1 MLRRT
6 WLAAAGAAPWLSH
19 AAAPAPKKIG
29 IALGAGSARGF
40 AHIGVLKALVEAG
53 LAPEVVAGTSAGS
66 LVGAFY
72 AAGYTPWQI
81 EEVALRLRDI
91 EIIDLGQSNKRGMFT
106 GETLQKLV
114 NQYVK
119 DVPMERFKRRYGAVA
134 TVLKSGELRL
144 LSSGNAGAAVRASCS
159 IPGVFVPCVIG
170 DEELVD
176 GGLVSPLPIK
186 AARKLGADVVIGVDV
201 GVQPQNSTRV
211 GLYEVILQSFE
222 IMGRSLSQL
231 EGQTADFMVRP
242 DTARF
247 SSTDFSARKEIVQAG
262 YEAGVAALPELRQLL
277 RARGFSPGRAG

>member
-6 WLAAAGAAPWLSH
+6 LLAAAGAAPLL
-19 AAAPAPKKIG
+19 AQAAPAAKRIG

-53 LAPEVVAGTSAGS
+53 LAPEVVVGTSAGS

-72 AAGYTPWQI
+72 AAGYSPWQI

-91 EIIDLGQSNKRGMFT
+91 EIVDLGQGNKRGMFT

-119 DVPMERFKRRYGAVA
+119 DVPIERFKRRFGAVA

-144 LSSGNAGAAVRASCS
+144 LSGGNAGAAVRASCS

-176 GGLVSPLPIK
+176 GGLVSPLPVK
-186 AARKLGADVVIGVDV
+186 AARRLGADVVIGVDV
-201 GVQPQNSTRV
+201 GVLPQNSTRV

-247 SSTDFSARKEIVQAG
+247 SSTDFTVRKEIVQAG
-262 YEAGVAALPELRQLL
+262 YEAGVAALPALRQLL
-277 RARGFSPGRAG
+277 RGRGASPDRVG

>member
-1 MLRRT
+1 MLRRNL
-6 WLAAAGAAPWLSH
+6 LAATWSAPLLAH
-19 AAAPAPKKIG
+19 ALAPASKKIG

-53 LAPEVVAGTSAGS
+53 LAPEVVVGSSAGS

-81 EEVALRLRDI
+81 EEVALKLRDI
-91 EIIDLGQSNKRGMFT
+91 EIVDLGQSNKRGMFT

-119 DVPMERFKRRYGAVA
+119 DVPIERFKRRFGAVA
-134 TVLKSGELRL
+134 TALKSGEMRM

-201 GVQPQNSTRV
+201 GVLPQNSTRV

-222 IMGRSLSQL
+222 IMGRSISQL
-231 EGQTADFMVRP
+231 EGQTADFKIRP

-247 SSTDFSARKEIVQAG
+247 SSSDFSARREIVQAG
-262 YEAGVAALPELRQLL
+262 YEAGVAMLPDLRQLL
-277 RARGFSPGRAG
+277 RLRGGNLGRVG

>member
-6 WLAAAGAAPWLSH
+6 LLAAAGAAPW
-19 AAAPAPKKIG
+19 AAQAAVAGPKFG
-29 IALGAGSARGF
+29 VALGAGSARGF

-72 AAGYTPWQI
+72 AAGYSPWQI

-91 EIIDLGQSNKRGMFT
+91 EIVDLGQGNKRGMFT

-114 NQYVK
+114 NQYVQ
-119 DVPMERFKRRYGAVA
+119 DVPMERFKRRFGAVA

-176 GGLVSPLPIK
+176 GGLVSPLPVK
-186 AARKLGADVVIGVDV
+186 AARRLGAQVVVGVDV
-201 GVQPQNSTRV
+201 GVLPQNSTRT

-247 SSTDFSARKEIVQAG
+247 SSTDFTVRKEIVQAG
-262 YEAGVAALPELRQLL
+262 YEAGVAALPALRQLL
-277 RARGFSPGRAG
+277 RARGFSLGRVG

>member
-6 WLAAAGAAPWLSH
+6 LLAAAGAAPW
-19 AAAPAPKKIG
+19 AAQAAVVGPKIG
-29 IALGAGSARGF
+29 VALGAGSARGF

-72 AAGYTPWQI
+72 AAGYSPWQI

-91 EIIDLGQSNKRGMFT
+91 EIVDLGQGNKRGMFT

-114 NQYVK
+114 NQYVQ
-119 DVPMERFKRRYGAVA
+119 DVPMERFKRRFGAVA

-144 LSSGNAGAAVRASCS
+144 LSGGNAGAAVRASCS

-176 GGLVSPLPIK
+176 GGLVSPLPVK
-186 AARKLGADVVIGVDV
+186 AARRLGAQVVIGVDV
-201 GVQPQNSTRV
+201 GVLPQNSTRT

-247 SSTDFSARKEIVQAG
+247 SSTDFTVRKEIVQAG
-262 YEAGVAALPELRQLL
+262 YEAGVAALPALRQLL
-277 RARGFSPGRAG
+277 RARGFSLGRVG

>member
-1 MLRRT
+1 MLRRNL
-6 WLAAAGAAPWLSH
+6 LAATWSAPLLAH
-19 AAAPAPKKIG
+19 ALAPASKKIG

-53 LAPEVVAGTSAGS
+53 LAPEVVVGSSAGS

-81 EEVALRLRDI
+81 EEVALKLRDI
-91 EIIDLGQSNKRGMFT
+91 EIVDLGQSNKRGMFT

-119 DVPMERFKRRYGAVA
+119 DVPIERFKRRFGAVA
-134 TVLKSGELRL
+134 TALKSGEMRM

-201 GVQPQNSTRV
+201 GVLPQNSTRV

-222 IMGRSLSQL
+222 IMGRSISQL
-231 EGQTADFMVRP
+231 EGQTADFMIRP

-247 SSTDFSARKEIVQAG
+247 SSSDFSARKEIVQAG
-262 YEAGVAALPELRQLL
+262 YEAGVAMLPDLRQLL
-277 RARGFSPGRAG
+277 RLRGGNLGRVG

>member
-1 MLRRT
+1 MLRRNL
-6 WLAAAGAAPWLSH
+6 LAATWSAPLLAH
-19 AAAPAPKKIG
+19 ALAPASKKIG

-53 LAPEVVAGTSAGS
+53 LAPEVVVGSSAGS

-81 EEVALRLRDI
+81 EEVALKLRDI
-91 EIIDLGQSNKRGMFT
+91 EIVDLGQSNKRGMFT

-119 DVPMERFKRRYGAVA
+119 DVPIERFKRRFGAVA
-134 TVLKSGELRL
+134 TALKSGEMRM

-201 GVQPQNSTRV
+201 GVLPQNSTRV
-211 GLYEVILQSFE
+211 GLYEVILQSCV
-222 IMGRSLSQL
+222 IMGRSISQL
-231 EGQTADFMVRP
+231 EGQTADFMIRP

-247 SSTDFSARKEIVQAG
+247 SSSDFSARKEIVQAG
-262 YEAGVAALPELRQLL
+262 YEAGVAMLPDLRQLL
-277 RARGFSPGRAG
+277 RLRGGNLGRVG

>member
-1 MLRRT
+1 VLRRT
-6 WLAAAGAAPWLSH
+6 WLAAAGVAPLLSH
-19 AAAPAPKKIG
+19 AAVPGIKKVG
-29 IALGAGSARGF
+29 VALGAGSARGF

-72 AAGYTPWQI
+72 AAGYSPWQI

-91 EIIDLGQSNKRGMFT
+91 EIVDLGQGNKRGMFT

-134 TVLKSGELRL
+134 TVLKSGEMRL
-144 LSSGNAGAAVRASCS
+144 LSGGNAGAAVRASCS

-176 GGLVSPLPIK
+176 GGLVSPLPVK

-201 GVQPQNSTRV
+201 GVLPQNSTRV

-231 EGQTADFMVRP
+231 EAQTADFMVRP

-247 SSTDFSARKEIVQAG
+247 SSTDFTARKEIVQAG
-262 YEAGVAALPELRQLL
+262 YEAGVAALPALRQLL
-277 RARGFSPGRAG
+277 RARGMA

>member
-6 WLAAAGAAPWLSH
+6 LLAAAGAAPW
-19 AAAPAPKKIG
+19 AAQAAVAGPKIG
-29 IALGAGSARGF
+29 VALGAGSARGF

-72 AAGYTPWQI
+72 AAGYSPWQI

-91 EIIDLGQSNKRGMFT
+91 EIVDLGQGNKRGMFT

-114 NQYVK
+114 NQYVQ
-119 DVPMERFKRRYGAVA
+119 DVPMERFKRRFGAVA

-144 LSSGNAGAAVRASCS
+144 LSGGNAGAAVRASCS

-176 GGLVSPLPIK
+176 GGLVSPLPVK
-186 AARKLGADVVIGVDV
+186 AARRLGAQVVIGVDV
-201 GVQPQNSTRV
+201 GVLPQNSTRT

-247 SSTDFSARKEIVQAG
+247 SSTDFTVRKEIVQAG
-262 YEAGVAALPELRQLL
+262 YEAGVAALPALRQLL
-277 RARGFSPGRAG
+277 RARGFSLGRVG

>member
-1 MLRRT
+1 MLRRSL
-6 WLAAAGAAPWLSH
+6 LAAAGAAPLL
-19 AAAPAPKKIG
+19 AQAAPAAKRIG

-91 EIIDLGQSNKRGMFT
+91 EIVDLGQGSKRGMFT

-119 DVPMERFKRRYGAVA
+119 DVPIERFKRRFGAVA

-144 LSSGNAGAAVRASCS
+144 LAGGNAGAAVRASCS

-176 GGLVSPLPIK
+176 GGLVSPLPVK
-186 AARKLGADVVIGVDV
+186 AARRLGADVVIGVDV
-201 GVQPQNSTRV
+201 GVLPQNSTRV

-247 SSTDFSARKEIVQAG
+247 SSTDFTVRKEIVQAG
-262 YEAGVAALPELRQLL
+262 YEAGVAALPALRQLL
-277 RARGFSPGRAG
+277 RTRGMA

>member
-6 WLAAAGAAPWLSH
+6 LLAAAGTAPWLAQ
-19 AAAPAPKKIG
+19 AAAASPKIG
-29 IALGAGSARGF
+29 VALGAGSARGF

-91 EIIDLGQSNKRGMFT
+91 EIVDLGQGNKRGMFT
-106 GETLQKLV
+106 GETLQRLV

-119 DVPMERFKRRYGAVA
+119 DVPMERFKRRFGAVA

-144 LSSGNAGAAVRASCS
+144 LSGGNAGAAVRASCS

-176 GGLVSPLPIK
+176 GGLVSPLPVK
-186 AARKLGADVVIGVDV
+186 AARRLGADVVIGVDV
-201 GVQPQNSTRV
+201 GVLPQNSTRA

-231 EGQTADFMVRP
+231 EGQTADFLVRP

-247 SSTDFSARKEIVQAG
+247 SSTDFTVRKEIVQAG
-262 YEAGVAALPELRQLL
+262 YESGVAALPALRQLL
-277 RARGFSPGRAG
+277 RARGFSLGRTG

>member
-6 WLAAAGAAPWLSH
+6 LLAAAGTAPLLSY
-19 AAAPAPKKIG
+19 AAAPATKKIG
-29 IALGAGSARGF
+29 VALGAGSARGF

-81 EEVALRLRDI
+81 EDVALKLRDI
-91 EIIDLGQSNKRGMFT
+91 EIVDLGQSNKRGMFT

-119 DVPMERFKRRYGAVA
+119 DVPMERFKRRFGAVA

-144 LSSGNAGAAVRASCS
+144 LSSGNAGAAIRASCS

-176 GGLVSPLPIK
+176 GGLVSPLPVK

-201 GVQPQNSTRV
+201 GVLPQNTTRV

-231 EGQTADFMVRP
+231 EGQTADFMIRP

-247 SSTDFSARKEIVQAG
+247 SSTDFTVRKEIVQAG

-277 RARGFSPGRAG
+277 RARGFGLGRAG